1 MKQNNSF
8 EILLSG
14 AVVLV
19 AVGFFLFAYTSTG
32 GASLSDYEFT
42 VRLHHADGLKA
53 GSDVRIGGVKVGD
66 VSSLA
71 LDDHYIAV
79 AHVRVRDEV
88 KVPKD
93 SALSI
98 SSDGLTP
105 GSYLVIAPGR
115 SSDML
120 APGAVLTAPR

>member
-8 EILLSG
+8 EILLSAG
-14 AVVLV
+14 VIIV
-19 AVGFFLFAYTSTG
+19 AAGFFLFAYTATG

-71 LDDHYIAV
+71 LEHYIAV
-79 AHVRVRDEV
+79 LHVRLRDEV

-93 SALSI
+93 STLSI

-105 GSYLVIAPGR
+105 GSYLVISPGR
-115 SSDML
+115 SSTML
-120 APGAVLTAPR
+120 APGAVLTAPK

>member
-8 EILLSG
+8 EILLSA
-14 AVVLV
+14 AVIIV
-19 AVGFFLFAYTSTG
+19 ATGFFLFAYRSTG

-42 VRLHHADGLKA
+42 IRLQRADGLKA

-66 VSSLA
+66 ISSLT
-71 LDDHYIAV
+71 LERYTPV
-79 AHVRVRDEV
+79 AHVRLHDEV

-93 SALSI
+93 SRLSI

-105 GSYLVIAPGR
+105 GSYLVISPGR
-115 SSDML
+115 SSEML
-120 APGAVLTAPR
+120 PPGAVLTAPK

>member
-8 EILLSG
+8 EIILSA
-14 AVVLV
+14 AVIIV
-19 AVGFFLFAYTSTG
+19 AAGFFLFAYTATG
-32 GASLSDYEFT
+32 GAVLSDYEFT
-42 VRLHHADGLKA
+42 ARLHHADGLKP

-71 LDDHYIAV
+71 LEHYIAV
-79 AHVRVRDEV
+79 VHVRLRDEV

-93 SALSI
+93 SAFSI

-105 GSYLVIAPGR
+105 GSYLVISPGR
-115 SSDML
+115 SSDMV
-120 APGAVLTAPR
+120 APGAVVTAPN

>member
-8 EILLSG
+8 EILLSA
-14 AVVLV
+14 AVIIV
-19 AVGFFLFAYTSTG
+19 AAGFFLFAYTATG
-32 GASLSDYEFT
+32 GASLSDYDIT
-42 VRLHHADGLKA
+42 ARLHHADGLKV

-66 VSSLA
+66 ISSLA
-71 LDDHYIAV
+71 LEHYIAV
-79 AHVRVRDEV
+79 AHVRLHDDV

-105 GSYLVIAPGR
+105 GSYLVSAPGR

-120 APGAVLTAPR
+120 APGAVLAAPN

>member
-8 EILLSG
+8 EIILSS
-14 AVVLV
+14 AVILV
-19 AVGFFLFAYTSTG
+19 AVGFFLFAYTATG
-32 GASLSDYEFT
+32 GAALSDYALT
-42 VRLHHADGLKA
+42 VRLHHADGLKP

-71 LDDHYIAV
+71 LDHYIAV
-79 AHVRVRDEV
+79 GEVRVRDEV
-88 KVPKD
+88 KIPKD

-105 GSYLVIAPGR
+105 GSYLVISPGR

-120 APGAVLTAPR
+120 APGDVLSAPR